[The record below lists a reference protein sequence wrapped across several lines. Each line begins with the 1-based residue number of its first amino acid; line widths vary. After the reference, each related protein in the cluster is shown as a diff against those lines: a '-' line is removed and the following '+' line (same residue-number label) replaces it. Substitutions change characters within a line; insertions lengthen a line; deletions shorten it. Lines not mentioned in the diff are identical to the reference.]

1 MIREIRYQ
9 NRKENWYG
17 SKWIRKDKR
26 LAILIRDGFVCA
38 YCGVTV
44 EDGASLTLDHL
55 TPQCYCTK
63 ANNHESN
70 LITCCSNCNSKRA
83 NMSVVQ
89 FVRQLHNDEIIVCQ
103 NVARINKLRKESL
116 SSYRQTAKT
125 MLAKRSVREFTG
137 N

>member
-44 EDGASLTLDHL
+44 ENGASLTLDHL
-55 TPQCYCTK
+55 TPQCYCSK

-70 LITCCSNCNSKRA
+70 LITCCSTCNSKRA

-89 FVRQLHNDEIIVCQ
+89 FVRQLWNDETITWQI
-103 NVARINKLRKESL
+103 VARINTLRKEDLFSH
-116 SSYRQTAKT
+116 RQSAKT